1 VWNGKRR
8 GTLRTDVRRAALA
21 ALVGLGLALPM
32 AARAADEGPASAPS
46 AAAADAARSRG
57 EDALRRGDFPAA
69 AASLRESA
77 RLEQALGR
85 HSAQRE
91 ALLRLAEAQQALGAY
106 IDAAASLRA
115 GLVLAEQS
123 GDAAQIAR
131 VRGALGN
138 LYLAIGEQELAR
150 RELDTALSTSKAAG
164 APGIAAVAQNNLGN
178 LFAAQGDAPMALA
191 AYAQALQLALESDDP
206 ALAARVGA
214 NAGRVEAARGRPEAA
229 LLLLEPAEKRTR
241 ALPVSFEK
249 AYLLINLSRSFDR
262 IREAR
267 PEQRQAL
274 MLRSHSLLVEADA
287 VATAIG
293 DGRSASYALGYLG
306 ALYAEEGRSAE
317 ALELTRRAIQQAER
331 ADADESRYLW
341 HAQSGRLLKGQGQ
354 RDAAIAQYTK
364 AIEIVESL
372 RHALAAESAS
382 PQTSFRESLG
392 PLYFELVDLLLQ
404 RAAQARDGDI
414 QADLLR
420 AQKTVELLKAAELR
434 NYFRDECV
442 DAYRDKRKNV
452 AEASAS
458 AAIVYPILLPDR
470 IELLLSTSQGM
481 QRTSVPVPAR
491 RVQEEVQAFR
501 RLLEKRTTR
510 QYLASAQQL
519 HRWLIE
525 PIEPRIA
532 ELGART
538 LVFVPDASLRTIP
551 MSALHDGKRFL
562 IEKFAVAVTP
572 GLELVDPG
580 SMNREKPLL
589 FLGGLSESV
598 QGFPALDHVPEELR
612 AIQSELGGEVLLDES
627 FALGNIEKR
636 LETRP
641 YNVVHIASHA
651 EFEPKASDTFLLTHD
666 GRMSM
671 DQLASY
677 VGLFKFR
684 ERPLELIM
692 LSACETAQGDD
703 QAALGLAGVAIKAGA
718 RSAVGTL
725 WKVNDV
731 AASML
736 VAEFYRRLRDPQVS
750 RAVALQDAQRT
761 LLNDL
766 RYRHPGYWSA
776 FVLISDWL

>member
-8 GTLRTDVRRAALA
+8 APLRSDTRRAALVALA
-21 ALVGLGLALPM
+21 ALGLALLAP
-32 AARAADEGPASAPS
+32 ARAADQAPAAASAV
-46 AAAADAARSRG
+46 AADAARNRG

-69 AASLRESA
+69 AVSLREAA

-85 HSAQRE
+85 PAGQRE

-106 IDAAASLRA
+106 IDAVASLRS
-115 GLVLAEQS
+115 GLVLAEQA

-138 LYLAIGEQELAR
+138 LYLAMGEQELAR
-150 RELDTALSTSKAAG
+150 RELEAAFATSKAAG
-164 APGIAAVAQNNLGN
+164 ALGIAAVAQNNLGN
-178 LFAAQGDAPMALA
+178 LFAARGDAPMALA
-191 AYAQALQLALESDDP
+191 AYTKTLELAREAGDP
-206 ALAARVGA
+206 ALAAQAGA
-214 NAGRVEAARGRPEAA
+214 NAGRVEIDRGRPDAA
-229 LLLLEPAEKRTR
+229 LPLLETSEKQAR
-241 ALPVSFEK
+241 ALPASFEK

-262 IREAR
+262 IRAAR
-267 PEQRQAL
+267 PQQREAL
-274 MLRSHSLLVEADA
+274 MLRSHSLLVEADK
-287 VATAIG
+287 VAAEIG

-306 ALYAEEGRSAE
+306 AIYAEEGRSAE
-317 ALELTRRAIQQAER
+317 ALDLTRRAIQQAER
-331 ADADESRYLW
+331 ADADDSRYLW
-341 HAQSGRLLKGQGQ
+341 HAQSARLLKGQGQ
-354 RDAAIAQYTK
+354 RDAAIAQYTM

-372 RHALAAESAS
+372 RHAFATGAAS
-382 PQTSFRESLG
+382 PQTSFRENLG

-404 RAAQARDGDI
+404 RAAQARDGDV
-414 QADLLR
+414 QADLMR

-434 NYFRDECV
+434 DYFRDDCV

-470 IELLLSTSQGM
+470 IELLLSTSKGM
-481 QRTSVPVPAR
+481 QRFSLPVPASQ
-491 RVQEEVQAFR
+491 VAEEVQTFR

-510 QYLASAQQL
+510 QYLPHAQQL
-519 HRWLIE
+519 YRWLIE
-525 PIEPRIA
+525 PIEPRIK
-532 ELGART
+532 ELGATT
-538 LVFVPDASLRTIP
+538 LVIVPDASLRTIP
-551 MSALHDGKRFL
+551 MSALHDGQRFL

-580 SMNREKPLL
+580 SMNREKPLV

-598 QGFPALDHVPEELR
+598 QGFPALEHVPEELR
-612 AIQSELGGEVLLDES
+612 SIQSELGGEILLDDG

-641 YNVVHIASHA
+641 YSVVHIASHA
-651 EFEPKASDTFLLTHD
+651 EFSPKASDTFLLTHD
-666 GRMSM
+666 GKMSM

-703 QAALGLAGVAIKAGA
+703 QAALGLAGIAIKAGA

-750 RAVALQDAQRT
+750 RAVALQDAQRA
-761 LLNDL
+761 LLDDL